1 MDRYLVISGDGHAG
15 LSPEKYRDYL
25 DPKYHAQ
32 FDERLPREIA
42 MREAMEKKLLISD
55 FNTKWR
61 ADCGNDI
68 FGVWDHDIRN
78 KVLDGDGITA
88 EVLFPDGI
96 TERNAP
102 PFGAD
107 VGLRCLGADPEL
119 LWAGARA
126 HNRWM
131 ADFCKMEP
139 NRRIGLAIIPVVFDI
154 EEDLKEIRWAKE
166 NGLKG
171 LMFPCMTDGFQPYN
185 HPQYDPV
192 WKLAEEYDLP
202 IHFHSGASPAIQDLP
217 GAIGSFLM
225 EYPFWMTRSMW
236 TMIFGEVFE
245 RFPKL
250 KVVYTEGTEY
260 WFTWMLEMMDIRAS
274 VKHTSGKLGDF
285 RAKLTMKPSEY
296 FARNMWVV
304 ASALADRDT
313 TNACYDIGI
322 DRIIWGSD
330 YPHPEGCWPKT
341 KAKMLDSLGGLPEA
355 DLEKI
360 FSKNAIQCY
369 SGLDVDAMNK
379 IAAKIGPKKSEL
391 KHQIAAE

>member
-15 LSPEKYRDYL
+15 LPPEKYRDYL
-25 DPKYHAQ
+25 DSKYHAE
-32 FDERLPREIA
+32 FDERLPKEIA
-42 MREAMEKKLLISD
+42 FREMMEEKLLVKD
-55 FNTKWR
+55 FNDKWR
-61 ADCGNDI
+61 AACGDDI
-68 FGVWDHDIRN
+68 YGVWDSVIRD
-78 KVLDGDGITA
+78 KVLDGDGVAA

-107 VGLRCLGADPEL
+107 VGLRCQGADPEL

-131 ADFCKMEP
+131 VDFCKMSP
-139 NRRIGLAIIPVVFDI
+139 TRRIGLAVIPVVFDVETAVREI
-154 EEDLKEIRWAKE
+154 VWARKE
-166 NGLKG
+166 GLKG
-171 LMFPCMTDGFQPYN
+171 VMFPCMTDGFDPYN
-185 HPQYDPV
+185 HPKYDPV
-192 WKLAEEYDLP
+192 WKVCEDLNMG
-202 IHFHSGASPAIQDLP
+202 IHFHSGAAPAMAPVP
-217 GAIGSFLM
+217 GAIGCFLM

-236 TMIFGEVFE
+236 QFIFGEVLE

-250 KVVYTEGTEY
+250 KIIYTEGSEF
-260 WFTWMLEMMDIRAS
+260 WFNWMNTMMDIRAS

-313 TNACYDIGI
+313 AVACKELGMN
-322 DRIIWGSD
+322 RVIWGSD

-341 KAKMLDSLGGLPEA
+341 AEKMLISLGGLPES
-355 DLEKI
+355 DLEQI
-360 FSKNAIQCY
+360 FWKSAADVY
-369 SGLDVDAMNK
+369 DLDLPALNN
-379 IAAKIGPKKSEL
+379 IAAKIGPQKNWL
-391 KHQIAAE
+391 ATAQAAE